1 MKIIEQKRM
10 ILKNLLLIVFIIFS
24 GLAVNGQEIPSK
36 LLHGFQTGNADELS
50 AYFNER
56 LQLTILTV
64 DYRIS
69 KVQATEIMRDFFKK
83 YPPSSFSI
91 LFKGEKKDSNFG
103 VGKLVTKTNTFRVNI
118 FFRKINDTNLIH
130 LLEIEKENDTKF

>member
-1 MKIIEQKRM
+1 MK
-10 ILKNLLLIVFIIFS
+10 NFLLIVLIIFS
-24 GLAVNGQEIPSK
+24 GLAAKGQEIPSK
-36 LLHGFQTGNADELS
+36 LMNGIQTGNTDELS
-50 AYFNER
+50 AFFNDR
-56 LQLTILTV
+56 LQLTILNV

-91 LFKGEKKDSNFG
+91 LFKGEKKDSNFAI
-103 VGKLVTKTNTFRVNI
+103 GKLVSKTNIFRVNI
-118 FFRKINDTNLIH
+118 FFRKINNTNLIY